1 MLHRRGPRPAA
12 ASALV
17 ALVAAASVCL
27 VPGVAAADDDR
38 PGFQLPFPCGETW
51 RLDSWG
57 HAPALDMVREPD
69 QEGTEG
75 SRLVAPAGGT
85 VVESFRHDNAG
96 EVVQIDHGGGWF
108 TTYLHLDS
116 RAVGVGDEV
125 QQGDDIGRVGRTGPT
140 ANDHP
145 HLHFELAVDEDGDGS
160 ASWGFSGSERV
171 RPWFDGVEYGQED
184 GRTWRDV
191 ESANCGEP
199 APATTTTT
207 APPETTTTT
216 VAPPTTLPPTT
227 AAVVPAASPTTT
239 VEPAVVA
246 PATTMIEP
254 EETGSGGM
262 LPRTGASGTTV
273 AVVVG
278 SVLLAVGGV
287 LVAARRRA
295 TR

>member
-1 MLHRRGPRPAA
+1 MLQHRRPRPAV

-17 ALVAAASVCL
+17 VLVAAASVSL
-27 VPGVAAADDDR
+27 VPGVAAADDR

-75 SRLVAPAGGT
+75 SLLIAPAAGT

-125 QQGDDIGRVGRTGPT
+125 QLGDDIGRVGRTGPT

-145 HLHFELAVDEDGDGS
+145 HLHFELAVDENGDGS

-171 RPWFDGVEYGQED
+171 RPWFDGVEYGQDD

-191 ESANCGEP
+191 ESGNCGEP

-216 VAPPTTLPPTT
+216 TAPPTTLPPTT
-227 AAVVPAASPTTT
+227 AAVVPATTT
-239 VEPAVVA
+239 TTAEPAVVA

-278 SVLLAVGGV
+278 SVLLALGGA